1 MPRRSRSRQDLYPV
15 REAIFEV
22 KKKKVFLTSRDVSS
36 LVMDPLYDR
45 DRGQISAVVCFY
57 FDLAP
62 QKEQPPT
69 GTLGSLLKQ
78 VVGGL
83 EEIPKEIVEALRD
96 QKKVTDGRELR
107 LPEIAKMF
115 QTISAS
121 QLNHICIGALD
132 ECVPE
137 HRLKL
142 LDSLREIVPKSPVT
156 RIFATVG
163 PHILD
168 EIEKLLAGRAGSLS
182 VGASKDD
189 IIRYIR
195 AGRSTDTTPEAMDSS
210 LELDISKNILETISE
225 MYVGARALGTFFKCS
240 D

>member
-1 MPRRSRSRQDLYPV
+1 
-15 REAIFEV
+15 
-22 KKKKVFLTSRDVSS
+22 
-36 LVMDPLYDR
+36 MDPLHDG
-45 DRGQISAVVCFY
+45 DRGQIFAVVCFY
-57 FDLAP
+57 FGLAP

-83 EEIPKEIVEALRD
+83 EEIPEEIAETLRD
-96 QKKVTDGRELR
+96 QKKVTSGRKLR
-107 LPEIAKMF
+107 LPDIAKMF

-121 QLNHICIGALD
+121 QLTLICLDALD

-142 LDSLREIVPKSPVT
+142 LDSLREIVPKPPVA
-156 RIFATVG
+156 RIFATG
-163 PHILD
+163 EPHILD
-168 EIEKLLAGRAGSLS
+168 EIEKRLAGRGGVLF

-195 AGRSTDTTPEAMDSS
+195 TGRNMDTTPEATDSS
-210 LELDISKNILETISE
+210 LELDISKNILETVSE
-225 MYVGARALGTFFKCS
+225 MYVGAGHWETFF
-240 D
+240 

>member
-1 MPRRSRSRQDLYPV
+1 M
-15 REAIFEV
+15 
-22 KKKKVFLTSRDVSS
+22 KKVFLTSRDVSS
-36 LVMDPLYDR
+36 LVMDPSYYR

-62 QKEQPPT
+62 QKKQPPT

-83 EEIPKEIVEALRD
+83 GEIPKEIVEALRD
-96 QKKVTDGRELR
+96 QKKVTGGRELR

-121 QLNHICIGALD
+121 RLNLICIGALD

-142 LDSLREIVPKSPVT
+142 LDSLREIVPKSPVA
-156 RIFATVG
+156 RVFATGG

-168 EIEKLLAGRAGSLS
+168 EIEKRLAGRAGVLF

-195 AGRSTDTTPEAMDSS
+195 ASRSADTTPEAMDSS
-210 LELDISKNILETISE
+210 LELDISE
-225 MYVGARALGTFFKCS
+225 MYV
-240 D
+240 